1 MVWSFRGKP
10 TWLAK
15 QLFLTTSGMAQKGES
30 LRIKV
35 SACLVS
41 HVPICTGKIQVN
53 YANVIPLLQLAD
65 KYNVRDLLK
74 VNTSLSPVLWSQSWP
89 APDKINCVNTN
100 LNNKYSLEKSSK
112 IILLF

>member
-1 MVWSFRGKP
+1 MYRD
-10 TWLAK
+10 
-15 QLFLTTSGMAQKGES
+15 
-30 LRIKV
+30 
-35 SACLVS
+35 
-41 HVPICTGKIQVN
+41 ICTGKIQVN

-74 VNTSLSPVLWSQSWP
+74 VNTSLSPVLWTQSWP

-112 IILLF
+112 IILLFLICFFFQFVLKVLKFDKIFKNYVGTGT

>member
-1 MVWSFRGKP
+1 MYRD
-10 TWLAK
+10 
-15 QLFLTTSGMAQKGES
+15 
-30 LRIKV
+30 
-35 SACLVS
+35 
-41 HVPICTGKIQVN
+41 ICTGKIQVN

-89 APDKINCVNTN
+89 APDKINFVNTN

-112 IILLF
+112 IILLFLICFFFQFVLKVLKFDKNFKNYVGIGT